1 MNIIIKALIGI
12 LFGVALGLAAVPLAK
27 RLILSRSEDPG
38 DFLQHFD
45 EARCA
50 HDADWRRYS
59 YLG

>member
-38 DFLQHFD
+38 DIIVLRKSQLT
-45 EARCA
+45 
-50 HDADWRRYS
+50 Y
-59 YLG
+59 